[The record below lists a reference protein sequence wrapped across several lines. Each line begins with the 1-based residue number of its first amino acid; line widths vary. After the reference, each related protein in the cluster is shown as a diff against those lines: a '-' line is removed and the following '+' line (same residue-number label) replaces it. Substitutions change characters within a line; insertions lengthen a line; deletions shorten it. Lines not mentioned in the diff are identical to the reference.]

1 MQHDYQ
7 MKDLQM
13 QRLTQELAEL
23 RDDIATKD
31 NKMKQLR
38 YENDRLFQECSNLKN
53 LQAVMG
59 GAAVSQLTSQ

>member
-59 GAAVSQLTSQ
+59 GVPVSQLTSQ